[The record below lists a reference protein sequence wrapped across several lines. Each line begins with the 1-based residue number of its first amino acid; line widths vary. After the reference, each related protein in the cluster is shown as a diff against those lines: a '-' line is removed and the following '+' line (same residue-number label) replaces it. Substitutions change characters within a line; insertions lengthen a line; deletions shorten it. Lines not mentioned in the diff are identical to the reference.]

1 MPVGQP
7 SRRSTGTF
15 PQPAEAYNGPMRMFA
30 LQSGSN
36 GNCIF
41 VEAGGVRLLID
52 AGISGVQ
59 MEQRLAAH
67 GVRPD

>member
-1 MPVGQP
+1 
-7 SRRSTGTF
+7 
-15 PQPAEAYNGPMRMFA
+15 MRMMA

-59 MEQRLAAH
+59 MQQRLAAH
-67 GVRPD
+67 GVQPGDSRRVVDLARP